1 MITISQLQDL
11 LGNLLFNG
19 DAGLAGM
26 IMFVIIL
33 SVIFVVLKR
42 NVYASLIVAIPVAF
56 ISSMIGLVSVDLVMI
71 LIVVCVFGLVVIG
84 KRAMGD

>member
-11 LGNLLFNG
+11 LGSLLFNG

-33 SVIFVVLKR
+33 AVIFVVLKR
-42 NVYASLIVAIPVAF
+42 NIYASLIVAIPVAF